1 MLFLQS
7 KSEKLSL
14 LVAVKSINLMPR
26 LSTSPLGAR
35 SAINIQLRFVDG
47 KAVIFEI
54 NPRYSGTSS
63 FRAIVGYNEPDVMI
77 RKHLL
82 GETIEPGF
90 PYEEGVILRGLDEVF
105 VPAKELSGL
114 GE

>member
-1 MLFLQS
+1 MLFRSAQCEAIAL
-7 KSEKLSL
+7 
-14 LVAVKSINLMPR
+14 A
-26 LSTSPLGAR
+26 LGAR

>member
-1 MLFLQS
+1 
-7 KSEKLSL
+7 
-14 LVAVKSINLMPR
+14 
-26 LSTSPLGAR
+26 
-35 SAINIQLRFVDG
+35 
-47 KAVIFEI
+47 
-54 NPRYSGTSS
+54 
-63 FRAIVGYNEPDVMI
+63 MI

-90 PYEEGVILRGLDEVF
+90 PYEEDIILRGLDEVF